1 MPQTNDPEHIST
13 AIQPKTPMQAS
24 LTHPLP
30 YSLSWKSRWANL
42 WLFVAVGL
50 ILWLESSLSME
61 ASSQVVNDALAQA
74 GVAFALD
81 RALDATISLFASATV
96 GVGLNVNIGA
106 ILDPVDSI
114 IEDFATVLQWAIG
127 SLLLQKLLLSLS
139 FQPIFTY
146 LMWFFGISTLIAM
159 LFRLDKL
166 APLCVKAFLTMTL
179 IKFSMVLI
187 IVANGYVDKTFIQ
200 QDVQA
205 AMAKTQGI
213 EDQLRREASKL
224 PKSASTEQNATWTQ
238 EKEMLKAEQQQLIEQ
253 QRQHQAE
260 LTALKANATQ
270 IQQQIDE
277 RNAQT
282 AITDRVKKIWQNDE
296 LDQQLS
302 KLKTDISVIESLIH
316 NDTKGL
322 TRIKDDLQRLDNL
335 INGKPNGWVDT
346 VAQQTKGIMDKAV
359 QSVPTIPSL
368 DQLKNQLEE
377 TASSLVNL
385 MAMFVIKSIVM
396 PMLFLYM
403 LFILNK
409 LLWRFD
415 LQMMFQPKPKVTQH

>member
-1 MPQTNDPEHIST
+1 MHKSTQAEQIST
-13 AIQPKTPMQAS
+13 PTQPVLFDQLANK
-24 LTHPLP
+24 
-30 YSLSWKSRWANL
+30 LSMKIRWENL
-42 WLFVAVGL
+42 LLLVLIGL
-50 ILWLESSLSME
+50 VLWFESSLSME
-61 ASSQVVNDALAQA
+61 ATSQVVNDALAQA

-81 RALDATISLFASATV
+81 RALDATISLFASTTV

-159 LFRLDKL
+159 LFKLDKL

-187 IVANGYVDKTFIQ
+187 IVVNGYVDQTFIQ

-238 EKEMLKAEQQQLIEQ
+238 EKEMLKVEQQQLIEQ

-260 LTALKANATQ
+260 LTTLKANATQ

-277 RNAQT
+277 RNTQT
-282 AITDRVKKIWQNDE
+282 TITDRVKKIWQNDE

-302 KLKTDISVIESLIH
+302 KLKTDILAIESLIH
-316 NDTKGL
+316 NGTKGL

-346 VAQQTKGIMDKAV
+346 VAQQTKGMMDKAV

-403 LFILNK
+403 LFLINK
-409 LLWRFD
+409 MLWRFD
-415 LQMMFQPKPKVTQH
+415 LQVMLQSSPKVT

>member
-1 MPQTNDPEHIST
+1 MHEST
-13 AIQPKTPMQAS
+13 QAEQVSTPTKPALFDQLANK
-24 LTHPLP
+24 
-30 YSLSWKSRWANL
+30 LSMKIRWANL
-42 WLFVAVGL
+42 LLLVLIGL
-50 ILWLESSLSME
+50 VLWLESSLSME

-96 GVGLNVNIGA
+96 GVGLSVNIGA

-159 LFRLDKL
+159 LFKLDKL

-187 IVANGYVDKTFIQ
+187 IVANGYVDQTFIQ

-213 EDQLRREASKL
+213 EDQLRREASQL
-224 PKSASTEQNATWTQ
+224 PKSASTEQSATWTQ
-238 EKEMLKAEQQQLIEQ
+238 EKEMLKAEQHQLIEQ

-302 KLKTDISVIESLIH
+302 KFKTDISAIESLIH

-346 VAQQTKGIMDKAV
+346 VAQQTKGMMDKAV

-415 LQMMFQPKPKVTQH
+415 LQMMFQPKTKVTQH

>member
-1 MPQTNDPEHIST
+1 
-13 AIQPKTPMQAS
+13 
-24 LTHPLP
+24 
-30 YSLSWKSRWANL
+30 
-42 WLFVAVGL
+42 
-50 ILWLESSLSME
+50 
-61 ASSQVVNDALAQA
+61 
-74 GVAFALD
+74 
-81 RALDATISLFASATV
+81 
-96 GVGLNVNIGA
+96 
-106 ILDPVDSI
+106 
-114 IEDFATVLQWAIG
+114 
-127 SLLLQKLLLSLS
+127 
-139 FQPIFTY
+139 
-146 LMWFFGISTLIAM
+146 MWFFGISTLIAM
-159 LFRLDKL
+159 LFKLDKL

-187 IVANGYVDKTFIQ
+187 IVVNGYVDQTFIQ

-238 EKEMLKAEQQQLIEQ
+238 EKEMLKAEQQRLIEQ
-253 QRQHQAE
+253 QRQHQDQ
-260 LTALKANATQ
+260 LPALKANATQ

-302 KLKTDISVIESLIH
+302 KLKTDISAIESLIH
-316 NDTKGL
+316 NDSKGL

-346 VAQQTKGIMDKAV
+346 VAQQTKGMMDKAV

-415 LQMMFQPKPKVTQH
+415 LQMFQPRRQIMKH

>member
-1 MPQTNDPEHIST
+1 MHESTQAEQVSTPTQPALFDQLANKLSMKIS
-13 AIQPKTPMQAS
+13 
-24 LTHPLP
+24 
-30 YSLSWKSRWANL
+30 WANL
-42 WLFVAVGL
+42 LLLVLIGL
-50 ILWLESSLSME
+50 VLWFESSLSMK
-61 ASSQVVNDALAQA
+61 ATSQVVNDALAQA
-74 GVAFALD
+74 GLAFALD
-81 RALDATISLFASATV
+81 RALDATISLFASTTV

-159 LFRLDKL
+159 LFKLDKL

-187 IVANGYVDKTFIQ
+187 IVANGYVDQTFIQ

-205 AMAKTQGI
+205 AMVKTQGI
-213 EDQLRREASKL
+213 EDQLRREAYNL

-238 EKEMLKAEQQQLIEQ
+238 EKEILKVEQQQLIEQ
-253 QRQHQAE
+253 QQQHQAE
-260 LTALKANATQ
+260 LTTLKANARL

-302 KLKTDISVIESLIH
+302 KLKTDISAIESLIH
-316 NDTKGL
+316 NNTKGL
-322 TRIKDDLQRLDNL
+322 TRIKDEQQRLDNL

-346 VAQQTKGIMDKAV
+346 VAQQTKGMMDKAV

-415 LQMMFQPKPKVTQH
+415 LQMFQPRRQIMKH

>member
-1 MPQTNDPEHIST
+1 MHKSTQAEQIST
-13 AIQPKTPMQAS
+13 PTQPVLFDQLANK
-24 LTHPLP
+24 
-30 YSLSWKSRWANL
+30 LSMKIRWENL
-42 WLFVAVGL
+42 LLLVLIGL
-50 ILWLESSLSME
+50 VLWFESSLSME
-61 ASSQVVNDALAQA
+61 ATSQVVNDALAQA

-81 RALDATISLFASATV
+81 RALDATISLFASTTV

-159 LFRLDKL
+159 LFKLDKL

-187 IVANGYVDKTFIQ
+187 IVVNGYVDQTFIQ

-238 EKEMLKAEQQQLIEQ
+238 EKEMLKVEQQQLIEQ

-260 LTALKANATQ
+260 LTTLKANATQ

-277 RNAQT
+277 RNTQT
-282 AITDRVKKIWQNDE
+282 TITDRVKKIWQNDE

-302 KLKTDISVIESLIH
+302 KLKTDILAIESLIH
-316 NDTKGL
+316 NGTKGL

-346 VAQQTKGIMDKAV
+346 VAQQTKGMMDKAV
-359 QSVPTIPSL
+359 QSVPAIPSL
-368 DQLKNQLEE
+368 DQLKKQLEE

-415 LQMMFQPKPKVTQH
+415 LQMMFQPKPKITQH